1 MREEFSVEH
10 RENKS
15 TAYMAMKQLRS
26 RRMSTLSHGY
36 DFGKISSVTGSGQ
49 EGHSKSECLGT
60 DQRRGQGSA
69 HSVPCRSLLPQGDLM
84 GLGRQQGRTR
94 SQVGGVQ

>member
-10 RENKS
+10 RANKPI
-15 TAYMAMKQLRS
+15 AYMAMKQLHP

-36 DFGKISSVTGSGQ
+36 DFGKISSVTGNGQ
-49 EGHSKSECLGT
+49 EVHSESECLGI

-69 HSVPCRSLLPQGDLM
+69 HSVPCRSLLPHGDLT
-84 GLGRQQGRTR
+84 GLGRQQERTR